1 LADSVFFFGL
11 FKDSFGQFL
20 GFVALWLVPMVFWFS
35 AGLFHFFGQ
44 FSVLAASFDCFL
56 AGSVRIWPDQK
67 CFCQFSAV
75 AAGANCFLAGSEEFQ
90 LFYVVLWLV

>member
-1 LADSVFFFGL
+1 
-11 FKDSFGQFL
+11 
-20 GFVALWLVPMVFWFS
+20 
-35 AGLFHFFGQ
+35 
-44 FSVLAASFDCFL
+44 
-56 AGSVRIWPDQK
+56 VRIWPDQK